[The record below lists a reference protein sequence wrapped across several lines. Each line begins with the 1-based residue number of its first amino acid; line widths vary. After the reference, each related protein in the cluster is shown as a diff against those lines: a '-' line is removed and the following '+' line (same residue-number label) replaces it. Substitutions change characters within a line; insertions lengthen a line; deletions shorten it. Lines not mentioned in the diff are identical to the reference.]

1 MACAC
6 KGGSNGGKISSTKQV
21 IKKTGV
27 PRSGNSKSTGVR
39 KRIIYKRP
47 I

>member
-1 MACAC
+1 MACSC

-21 IKKTGV
+21 VKKTGV
-27 PRSGNSKSTGVR
+27 PRSGSTNTSVK

>member
-6 KGGSNGGKISSTKQV
+6 KGGSNGSKISSTKQV
-21 IKKTGV
+21 VKKTGV
-27 PRSGNSKSTGVR
+27 PKSGNKSTGVK